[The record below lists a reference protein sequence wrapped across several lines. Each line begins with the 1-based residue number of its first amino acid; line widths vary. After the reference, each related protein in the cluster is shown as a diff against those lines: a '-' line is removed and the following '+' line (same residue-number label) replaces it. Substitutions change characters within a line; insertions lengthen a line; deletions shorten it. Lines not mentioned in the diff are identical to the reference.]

1 MMFSAIWN
9 ACKSVFHYV
18 KDTIKQWT
26 KPATAILAVGAVQDL
41 SRSKSDLVVENA
53 ILRQQLIVLKRS
65 VKRPKFTT
73 GDRTRLTL
81 LARLTNYWQ
90 SALHIV
96 QPDTILRWHRD
107 MFRRYWKKISKP
119 KSREPR
125 IPRETIAL
133 IQQMARENPRWGT
146 KKIRGELLKLE
157 IVVDKRTIR
166 KYIKQVRK
174 RSGGQNWRT
183 FLKNHAHEIWACD
196 FTVVHTLFFKPLYV
210 FVVMEHESRKI
221 VHTAVTTN
229 PTDEWTAQQVREA
242 TPWGKRPKYLIH
254 DNDGKFGGKFKSLL
268 EDSGIEAIKTPP
280 KAPRANALCER
291 FMGSL
296 ERECTDNFLIVHTH
310 QLHRIVSA
318 YADYFNQQRPHQ
330 GIDQHIPARFD
341 EPTPLPNYQLKG
353 KVFSTPVLNGLF
365 HSYSYAHQMN

>member
-1 MMFSAIWN
+1 
-9 ACKSVFHYV
+9 
-18 KDTIKQWT
+18 
-26 KPATAILAVGAVQDL
+26 
-41 SRSKSDLVVENA
+41 
-53 ILRQQLIVLKRS
+53 LRQQLIVLKRS
-65 VKRPKFTT
+65 VKRPKFAT

-254 DNDGKFGGKFKSLL
+254 DNDGKFGDKFKSLL

-330 GIDQHIPARFD
+330 GIDQHIPDRFD
-341 EPTPLPNYQLKG
+341 KPGPPPNYQLKG
-353 KVFSTPVLNGLF
+353 KVISTPVLNGLL
-365 HSYSYAHQMN
+365 HSYSYAHQLH